1 MDLAKILVVDD
12 DSKLGDSVRE
22 WLTLEQHTVELAATA
37 EEAEDFLAVS
47 KYDVILLDWAM
58 PGKSGIELCKEL
70 RNKRVKTPII
80 MLTGNT
86 AIEQR
91 EQGLDTGADDYL
103 TKPFNLRELSARV
116 RAILRRAT
124 DQVSN
129 TLEHGALLLD
139 TQARQCH
146 INGREVT
153 LQPKEFAVLEFLIRH
168 KPEVFSNDALIE
180 RVWKADTTATED
192 AIRTCVMRLRKKL
205 ADADPDTEWIET
217 VPRVGY
223 RFKG

>member
-1 MDLAKILVVDD
+1 MAKILVVDD

-47 KYDVILLDWAM
+47 KYDVILLDWSM
-58 PGKSGIELCKEL
+58 PGKSGLELCNEL

-86 AIEQR
+86 AIEHR

-116 RAILRRAT
+116 RAVLRRTT

-129 TLEHGALLLD
+129 TLVHGSMSLN

-146 INGREVT
+146 INGKEVA
-153 LQPKEFAVLEFLIRH
+153 LQPKEFAVLEFLMRH

-205 ADADPDTEWIET
+205 NDADPGTEWIET

-223 RFKG
+223 RFKC

>member
-1 MDLAKILVVDD
+1 MAKILVVDD
-12 DSKLGDSVRE
+12 DSKLSDSVRE
-22 WLTLEQHTVELAATA
+22 WLTLEQHTVELAASA
-37 EEAEDFLAVS
+37 EEAEDYLAVS
-47 KYDVILLDWAM
+47 KYDVILLDWSM
-58 PGKSGIELCKEL
+58 PGKTGIELCKDL
-70 RNKRVKTPII
+70 RNRKVKTPII
-80 MLTGNT
+80 MLTGNS

-129 TLEHGALLLD
+129 TLEHGGMSLD
-139 TQARQCH
+139 TQARRCY
-146 INGREVT
+146 INEKEVI
-153 LQPKEFAVLEFLIRH
+153 LQPKEFAVLEFLMRH
-168 KPEVFSNDALIE
+168 KTEVFSNDALIE

-192 AIRTCVMRLRKKL
+192 AIRTCMMRLRKKL
-205 ADADPDTEWIET
+205 ADADPGIEWIET

-223 RFKG
+223 RFKT

>member
-58 PGKSGIELCKEL
+58 PGKSGIELCKDL

-129 TLEHGALLLD
+129 TLEHAAMSLD

-146 INGREVT
+146 INGKEVT
-153 LQPKEFAVLEFLIRH
+153 LQPKEFAVLEFLMRH
-168 KPEVFSNDALIE
+168 KPEVFSNNALIE
-180 RVWKADTTATED
+180 RVWKADTSATED

-205 ADADPDTEWIET
+205 ADADPGTEWIET